1 MPTIS
6 FFYGIAIWMFLGDHS
21 PPHFHA
27 VYGEFEATFA
37 IGTGTLLKG
46 KLPKTATKLVQEWTE
61 INRIALIE
69 DWNLA
74 QQNQLPHPIGGL
86 DAE

>member
-6 FFYGIAIWMFLGDHS
+6 FFYGIAIRMYLSDHS

-27 VYGEFEATFA
+27 VYGEFEATFS
-37 IGTGTLLKG
+37 IEKGQLLKG
-46 KLPKTATKLVQEWTE
+46 KFPKTATKLVQEWTTL
-61 INRIALIE
+61 NRGALME
-69 DWNLA
+69 DWSLA
-74 QQNQLPHPIGGL
+74 QQNQLPKAIGGL